1 MINRNVSQ
9 VRKTLPSLIDDVCSK
24 KEKVIINRRGK
35 PVAQLVP
42 CDIDTEK
49 ANSYPL
55 RTVPI
60 AIAEEFDEPMPDLWE
75 ALN

>member
-1 MINRNVSQ
+1 MRNRNVSE
-9 VRKTLPSLIDDVCSK
+9 VRKTLPSLIEEVCSK
-24 KEKVIINRRGK
+24 KEKIIISRRGK

-42 CDIDTEK
+42 CDTDAEK
-49 ANSYPL
+49 AVSYPL

-60 AIAEEFDEPMPDLWE
+60 VLAENFDEPMPDLWE